1 LRAPATNNQGLAAM
15 QALFV
20 LFDCA
25 QNVPKSF
32 IELEA
37 SLLIRLYSG
46 LRIKGLL
53 VSE

>member
-1 LRAPATNNQGLAAM
+1 M

-25 QNVPKSF
+25 QNVPKSV

-37 SLLIRLYSG
+37 SLLIRWYSG
-46 LRIKGLL
+46 LRIKSLP
-53 VSE
+53 VSA

>member
-1 LRAPATNNQGLAAM
+1 M

-20 LFDCA
+20 LFDRA
-25 QNVPKSF
+25 QNAPKSF

-46 LRIKGLL
+46 LGIKALL